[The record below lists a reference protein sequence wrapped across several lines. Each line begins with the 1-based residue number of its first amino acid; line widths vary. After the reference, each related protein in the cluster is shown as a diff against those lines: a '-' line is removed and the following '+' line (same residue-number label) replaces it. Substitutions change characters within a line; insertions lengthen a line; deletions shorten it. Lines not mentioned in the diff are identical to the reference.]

1 MSIIDYIF
9 FFFQNRGRSLS
20 MREVRSEHLSKKL
33 YVAMSIIILSLC
45 SLSIPLMVKSY
56 NDYIKANQA
65 LIEIQALQAVADLAN
80 KISRERAPANKVM
93 SSNQQDFA
101 KHVLELK
108 AYRVNIDEQMR
119 STQKILKKSGF
130 SNLNLDLFSQLEQA
144 LAQGRQQVDQYAAL
158 PREQRN
164 AEKMDQAILKMF
176 TAWECSHDVL
186 KDVIAVSEG
195 KDTAISNFYT
205 QILLL
210 ADLRDQAG
218 RAASNVM
225 AHVTF
230 EQPIPETNLARSLQ
244 TRKQVMYLWELIDTL
259 QPERD
264 KTPEFK
270 ALHQAV
276 YNEFLA
282 KGLLIVERLMNE
294 SIYHRPYYLT
304 GTQLTEV
311 IVDKFTTVV
320 DLQNYLLKYSVEKAT
335 LEKRK
340 AKNVLLTTVS
350 ISLVSI
356 IAALFTMIYA
366 QKRVFAPLIQ
376 AREILLDL
384 SNSSMRSNDLESKDQ
399 SANVHSLFT
408 AIQQLKHTLQ
418 QRDALEFRL
427 KNIAHLDSLTGVAN
441 RYALNEYIKLLENQP
456 TQFSETCLM
465 MMDIDYFKQVNDV
478 HGHLVGDQVIQF
490 VAEKLKDNI
499 RTSDLLVRYGGDEF
513 IVLIEN
519 ISMERALKIA
529 EKIRCEIYEAAS
541 MDSTRSPD
549 LSVTISIGVAI
560 GAASWTELLEKA
572 DRALFQAKEQG
583 KNKVAS

>member
-1 MSIIDYIF
+1 
-9 FFFQNRGRSLS
+9 
-20 MREVRSEHLSKKL
+20 MREIRSEYLSQKL
-33 YVAMSIIILSLC
+33 YIAMSIIILSLC
-45 SLSIPLMVKSY
+45 SLSIPLIVKSY
-56 NDYIKANQA
+56 RDYIKTNQA
-65 LIEIQALQAVADLAN
+65 LTEIQALQAVADLAN
-80 KISRERAPANKVM
+80 KISRERAPANKLM

-108 AYRVNIDEQMR
+108 LYRLTVDEQMKK
-119 STQKILKKSGF
+119 TLEVLKH
-130 SNLNLDLFSQLEQA
+130 SNLPNLDLSLVDRLDEA
-144 LAQGRQQVDQYAAL
+144 LTQGRQQVDAYAAL

-164 AEKMDQAILKMF
+164 AETMDQAILKMF
-176 TAWECSHDVL
+176 SAWDRSHDVL

-195 KDTAISNFYT
+195 KDTAVSNFYV

-225 AHVTF
+225 AHVAF
-230 EQPIPETNLARSLQ
+230 KQPIPETNLARSLQ

-259 QPERD
+259 QPEHD
-264 KTPEFK
+264 KTEEFK
-270 ALHQAV
+270 VLHQAV

-304 GTQLTEV
+304 GTQLTEA
-311 IVDKFTTVV
+311 IVDKFSTVV
-320 DLQNYLLKYSVEKAT
+320 ELQNYLLKYSVEKAII
-335 LEKRK
+335 EKHK
-340 AKNVLLTTVS
+340 AQNILLTTVG
-350 ISLVSI
+350 ISLISI
-356 IAALFTMIYA
+356 FAALFTMIYA
-366 QKRVFAPLIQ
+366 RKRVFSPLIQ
-376 AREILLDL
+376 AREILFDL
-384 SNSSMRSNDLESKDQ
+384 SHSSLRPNPMDTKDQ
-399 SANVHSLFT
+399 PANVYSLFA
-408 AIQQLKHTLQ
+408 AIQQLKQTLQ
-418 QRDALEFRL
+418 QRDTLEFRL

-465 MMDIDYFKQVNDV
+465 VIDIDHFKQVNDV
-478 HGHLVGDQVIQF
+478 YGHLMGDQVIQC
-490 VAEKLKDNI
+490 VAEKLKENI

-519 ISMERALKIA
+519 VGMERALKIA
-529 EKIRCEIYEAAS
+529 EKIRSEIYEAKPL
-541 MDSTRSPD
+541 DNVRCPD
-549 LSVTISIGVAI
+549 LKVSISIGVAI
-560 GAASWTELLEKA
+560 GATSWMALLEKA

>member
-1 MSIIDYIF
+1 
-9 FFFQNRGRSLS
+9 
-20 MREVRSEHLSKKL
+20 MRKIRSEYLSQKL
-33 YVAMSIIILSLC
+33 YIAMSIIILSLC

-56 NDYIKANQA
+56 RDYIKTNQA
-65 LIEIQALQAVADLAN
+65 LTEIQALQAVADLAN
-80 KISRERAPANKVM
+80 KISRERAPANKLM

-108 AYRVNIDEQMR
+108 LYRLTVDEQM
-119 STQKILKKSGF
+119 QKTLAVLKH
-130 SNLNLDLFSQLEQA
+130 SNLPNLDLSLFDRLDEA
-144 LAQGRQQVDQYAAL
+144 LIQGRQQVDAYAAL

-164 AEKMDQAILKMF
+164 AETMDQAILKMF
-176 TAWECSHDVL
+176 SAWDRSHDVL

-195 KDTAISNFYT
+195 KDTAVSNFYV

-225 AHVTF
+225 AHVAF
-230 EQPIPETNLARSLQ
+230 KQPIPETNLARSLQ

-264 KTPEFK
+264 KTEEFK
-270 ALHQAV
+270 VLHQAV

-304 GTQLTEV
+304 GTELTEA
-311 IVDKFTTVV
+311 IVDKFSTVV
-320 DLQNYLLKYSVEKAT
+320 ELQNYLLKYSVEKAII
-335 LEKRK
+335 EKHK
-340 AKNVLLTTVS
+340 AQNILLTTVS
-350 ISLVSI
+350 ISLISI
-356 IAALFTMIYA
+356 FAALFTMIYA
-366 QKRVFAPLIQ
+366 RKRVFSPLIQ
-376 AREILLDL
+376 AREILFDL
-384 SNSSMRSNDLESKDQ
+384 SHSSIRPNPMDTKDQ
-399 SANVHSLFT
+399 PANMYSLFT
-408 AIQQLKHTLQ
+408 AIQQLKQTLQ

-465 MMDIDYFKQVNDV
+465 VIDIDHFKQVNDLY
-478 HGHLVGDQVIQF
+478 GHLMGDQVIQF
-490 VAEKLKDNI
+490 VAEKLKENI

-519 ISMERALKIA
+519 IGMERALKIA
-529 EKIRCEIYEAAS
+529 EKIRSEIYEAKS
-541 MDSTRSPD
+541 VDSVRCPD
-549 LSVTISIGVAI
+549 LKVSISIGVAI
-560 GAASWTELLEKA
+560 GATSWMALLEKA

>member
-1 MSIIDYIF
+1 
-9 FFFQNRGRSLS
+9 
-20 MREVRSEHLSKKL
+20 MREIRSEYLSQKL
-33 YVAMSIIILSLC
+33 YIAMSIIILSLC

-56 NDYIKANQA
+56 RDYIKTNQA
-65 LIEIQALQAVADLAN
+65 LTEIQALQAVADLAN
-80 KISRERAPANKVM
+80 KISRERAPANKLM

-108 AYRVNIDEQMR
+108 LYRLTVDEQMKK
-119 STQKILKKSGF
+119 TLEVLKH
-130 SNLNLDLFSQLEQA
+130 SNLPNSDLSLFDRLDEA
-144 LAQGRQQVDQYAAL
+144 LTQGRQQVDAYAAL

-164 AEKMDQAILKMF
+164 AETMDQAILKMF
-176 TAWECSHDVL
+176 NAWDRSHDVL

-195 KDTAISNFYT
+195 KDTAVSNFYV

-225 AHVTF
+225 AHVAF
-230 EQPIPETNLARSLQ
+230 KQPIPETNLARSLQ

-264 KTPEFK
+264 KTEEFK
-270 ALHQAV
+270 VLHQAV

-294 SIYHRPYYLT
+294 SIYHRPFYLT
-304 GTQLTEV
+304 GTQLTEA
-311 IVDKFTTVV
+311 IVDKFSTVV
-320 DLQNYLLKYSVEKAT
+320 ELQNYLLKYSVEKAII
-335 LEKRK
+335 EKHK
-340 AKNVLLTTVS
+340 AQNILLTTVG
-350 ISLVSI
+350 ISLISI
-356 IAALFTMIYA
+356 FAALFTMIYA
-366 QKRVFAPLIQ
+366 RKRVFSPLIQ
-376 AREILLDL
+376 AREILFDL
-384 SNSSMRSNDLESKDQ
+384 SHSSIRPNPMDTKDQ
-399 SANVHSLFT
+399 PANMYSLFT
-408 AIQQLKHTLQ
+408 AIQQLKQTLQ

-465 MMDIDYFKQVNDV
+465 VIDIDHFKQVNDV
-478 HGHLVGDQVIQF
+478 YGHLMGDQVIQF
-490 VAEKLKDNI
+490 VAEKLKENI

-519 ISMERALKIA
+519 VGMERALKIA
-529 EKIRCEIYEAAS
+529 EKIRSEIYEAKS
-541 MDSTRSPD
+541 VDNVRCPD
-549 LSVTISIGVAI
+549 LKVSISIGVAI
-560 GAASWTELLEKA
+560 GATSWMALLEKA

>member
-1 MSIIDYIF
+1 
-9 FFFQNRGRSLS
+9 
-20 MREVRSEHLSKKL
+20 MREIRSEYLSQKL
-33 YVAMSIIILSLC
+33 YIAMSIIILSLC
-45 SLSIPLMVKSY
+45 SLSIPLIVKSY
-56 NDYIKANQA
+56 RDYNKTNQA
-65 LIEIQALQAVADLAN
+65 LTEIQALQAVADLAN
-80 KISRERAPANKVM
+80 KISRERAPANKLM

-108 AYRVNIDEQMR
+108 LYRLTVDEQMKK
-119 STQKILKKSGF
+119 TLEVLKH
-130 SNLNLDLFSQLEQA
+130 SNLPNLDLSLVDRLDEA
-144 LAQGRQQVDQYAAL
+144 LTQGRQQVDAYAAL

-164 AEKMDQAILKMF
+164 AETMDQAILKMF
-176 TAWECSHDVL
+176 SAWDRSHDVL

-195 KDTAISNFYT
+195 KDTAVSNFYV

-225 AHVTF
+225 AHVAF
-230 EQPIPETNLARSLQ
+230 KQPIPETNLARSLQ

-264 KTPEFK
+264 KTEEFK
-270 ALHQAV
+270 VLHQAV

-304 GTQLTEV
+304 GTQLTEA
-311 IVDKFTTVV
+311 IVDKFSTVV
-320 DLQNYLLKYSVEKAT
+320 ELQNYLLKYSVEKAII
-335 LEKRK
+335 EKHK
-340 AKNVLLTTVS
+340 AQNILLTTVG
-350 ISLVSI
+350 ISLISI
-356 IAALFTMIYA
+356 FAALFTMIYA
-366 QKRVFAPLIQ
+366 RKRVFGPLIQ
-376 AREILLDL
+376 AREILFDL
-384 SNSSMRSNDLESKDQ
+384 SHSSLRPNPMDTKDQ
-399 SANVHSLFT
+399 PANVYSLFT
-408 AIQQLKHTLQ
+408 AIQQLKQTLQ

-465 MMDIDYFKQVNDV
+465 VIDIDHFKQVNDV
-478 HGHLVGDQVIQF
+478 YGHLMGDQVIQF
-490 VAEKLKDNI
+490 VAEKLKENI

-519 ISMERALKIA
+519 VGMERALKIA
-529 EKIRCEIYEAAS
+529 EKIRAEIYEAKS
-541 MDSTRSPD
+541 VDNVRCPD
-549 LSVTISIGVAI
+549 LKVSISIGVAI
-560 GAASWTELLEKA
+560 GATSWMALLEKA

-583 KNKVAS
+583 KNKVVAYSVGEVNKSYYI

>member
-1 MSIIDYIF
+1 
-9 FFFQNRGRSLS
+9 
-20 MREVRSEHLSKKL
+20 MREIRSEYLSQKL
-33 YVAMSIIILSLC
+33 YIAMSIIILSLC

-56 NDYIKANQA
+56 RDYIKTNQA
-65 LIEIQALQAVADLAN
+65 LTEIQALQAVADLAN
-80 KISRERAPANKVM
+80 KISRERAPANKLM

-108 AYRVNIDEQMR
+108 LYRLTVDEQMKK
-119 STQKILKKSGF
+119 TLEVLKH
-130 SNLNLDLFSQLEQA
+130 SNLPNLDLSLFDRLDEA
-144 LAQGRQQVDQYAAL
+144 LMQGRQQVDAYAAL

-164 AEKMDQAILKMF
+164 AEKMDQAILEMF
-176 TAWECSHDVL
+176 NAWEHSHDVL

-195 KDTAISNFYT
+195 KDTAVSNFYV

-225 AHVTF
+225 AHVAF
-230 EQPIPETNLARSLQ
+230 KQPIPETNLARSLQ

-264 KTPEFK
+264 KTEEFK
-270 ALHQAV
+270 VLHQAV

-304 GTQLTEV
+304 GTQLTEA
-311 IVDKFTTVV
+311 IVDKFSTVV
-320 DLQNYLLKYSVEKAT
+320 ELQNYLLKYSVEKAII
-335 LEKRK
+335 EKHK
-340 AKNVLLTTVS
+340 AQNILLTTVG
-350 ISLVSI
+350 ISLISI
-356 IAALFTMIYA
+356 FAALFTMIYA
-366 QKRVFAPLIQ
+366 RKRVFSPLIQ
-376 AREILLDL
+376 AREILFDL
-384 SNSSMRSNDLESKDQ
+384 SHSSIRPNPMDTKDQ
-399 SANVHSLFT
+399 PANIYSLFT
-408 AIQQLKHTLQ
+408 AIQQLKQTLQ

-465 MMDIDYFKQVNDV
+465 VIDIDHFKQVNDIY
-478 HGHLVGDQVIQF
+478 GHLMGDQVIQF
-490 VAEKLKDNI
+490 VAEKLKENI

-519 ISMERALKIA
+519 IGMERALKIA
-529 EKIRCEIYEAAS
+529 EKIRCEIFEAKS
-541 MDSTRSPD
+541 VDSVRCPD
-549 LSVTISIGVAI
+549 LKVSISIGVAI
-560 GAASWTELLEKA
+560 GATSWMALLEKA

-583 KNKVAS
+583 KNKVVAYSVDEVNESYYI

>member
-1 MSIIDYIF
+1 
-9 FFFQNRGRSLS
+9 
-20 MREVRSEHLSKKL
+20 MREIRSEYLSQKL
-33 YVAMSIIILSLC
+33 YIAMSIIILSLC

-56 NDYIKANQA
+56 RDYIKTNQA
-65 LIEIQALQAVADLAN
+65 LTEIQALQAVADLAN
-80 KISRERAPANKVM
+80 KISRERAPANKLM

-108 AYRVNIDEQMR
+108 LYRLTVDEQMKK
-119 STQKILKKSGF
+119 TLEVLKH
-130 SNLNLDLFSQLEQA
+130 SNLPNLDLSLFDRLDEA
-144 LAQGRQQVDQYAAL
+144 LMQGRQQVDAYAAL

-164 AEKMDQAILKMF
+164 AEKMDQAILEMF
-176 TAWECSHDVL
+176 NAWEHSHDVL

-195 KDTAISNFYT
+195 KDTAVSNFYV

-225 AHVTF
+225 AHVAF
-230 EQPIPETNLARSLQ
+230 KQPIPETNLARSLQ

-264 KTPEFK
+264 KTEEFK
-270 ALHQAV
+270 VLHQAV

-294 SIYHRPYYLT
+294 SIYYRPYYLT
-304 GTQLTEV
+304 GTQLTEA
-311 IVDKFTTVV
+311 IVDKFSTVV
-320 DLQNYLLKYSVEKAT
+320 ELQNYLLKYSVEKAII
-335 LEKRK
+335 EKHK
-340 AKNVLLTTVS
+340 AQNILLTTVG
-350 ISLVSI
+350 ISLISI
-356 IAALFTMIYA
+356 FAALFTMIYA
-366 QKRVFAPLIQ
+366 RKRVFSPLIQ
-376 AREILLDL
+376 AREILFDL
-384 SNSSMRSNDLESKDQ
+384 SHSSIRPNPMDTKDQ
-399 SANVHSLFT
+399 PANMYSLFT
-408 AIQQLKHTLQ
+408 AIQQLKQTLQ

-465 MMDIDYFKQVNDV
+465 VIDIDHFKQVNDV
-478 HGHLVGDQVIQF
+478 YGHLMGDQVIQF
-490 VAEKLKDNI
+490 VAEKLKENI

-519 ISMERALKIA
+519 IGMERALKIA
-529 EKIRCEIYEAAS
+529 EKIRCEIYEAKS
-541 MDSTRSPD
+541 VDSVRCPD
-549 LSVTISIGVAI
+549 LKVSISIGVAI
-560 GAASWTELLEKA
+560 GATSWMALLEKA

>member
-1 MSIIDYIF
+1 
-9 FFFQNRGRSLS
+9 
-20 MREVRSEHLSKKL
+20 MREIRSEYLSQKL
-33 YVAMSIIILSLC
+33 YIAMSIIILSLC
-45 SLSIPLMVKSY
+45 SLSIPLIVKSY
-56 NDYIKANQA
+56 RDYNKTNQA
-65 LIEIQALQAVADLAN
+65 LTEIQALQAVADLAN
-80 KISRERAPANKVM
+80 KISRERAPANKLM

-108 AYRVNIDEQMR
+108 LYRLTVDEQMKK
-119 STQKILKKSGF
+119 TLEVLKH
-130 SNLNLDLFSQLEQA
+130 SNLPNLDLSLVDRLDEA
-144 LAQGRQQVDQYAAL
+144 LMQGRQQVDAYAAL

-164 AEKMDQAILKMF
+164 AETMDQAILKMF
-176 TAWECSHDVL
+176 SAWDRSHDVL

-195 KDTAISNFYT
+195 KDTAVSNFYV

-225 AHVTF
+225 AHVAF
-230 EQPIPETNLARSLQ
+230 KQPIPETNLARSLQ

-264 KTPEFK
+264 KTEEFK
-270 ALHQAV
+270 VLHQAV

-294 SIYHRPYYLT
+294 SIYYRPYYLT
-304 GTQLTEV
+304 GTQLTEA
-311 IVDKFTTVV
+311 IVDKFSTVV
-320 DLQNYLLKYSVEKAT
+320 ELQNYLLKYSVEKAII
-335 LEKRK
+335 EKHK
-340 AKNVLLTTVS
+340 AQNILLTTVG
-350 ISLVSI
+350 ISLISI
-356 IAALFTMIYA
+356 FAALFTMIYA
-366 QKRVFAPLIQ
+366 RKRVFSPLIQ
-376 AREILLDL
+376 AREILFDL
-384 SNSSMRSNDLESKDQ
+384 SHSSIRPNPMDTKDQ
-399 SANVHSLFT
+399 PANMYSLFT
-408 AIQQLKHTLQ
+408 AIQQLKQTLQ

-465 MMDIDYFKQVNDV
+465 VIDIDHFKQVNDV
-478 HGHLVGDQVIQF
+478 YGHLMGDQVIQF
-490 VAEKLKDNI
+490 VVEKLKENI

-519 ISMERALKIA
+519 VGMERALKIA
-529 EKIRCEIYEAAS
+529 EKIRSEIYEAKS
-541 MDSTRSPD
+541 VDNVRCPD
-549 LSVTISIGVAI
+549 LKVSISIGVAI
-560 GAASWTELLEKA
+560 GATSWMALLEKA

-583 KNKVAS
+583 KNKVVAYSVDEVNESYYI

>member
-1 MSIIDYIF
+1 
-9 FFFQNRGRSLS
+9 
-20 MREVRSEHLSKKL
+20 MREIRSEYLSQKL
-33 YVAMSIIILSLC
+33 YIAMSIIILSLC
-45 SLSIPLMVKSY
+45 SLSIPLIVKSY
-56 NDYIKANQA
+56 RDYNKTNQA
-65 LIEIQALQAVADLAN
+65 LTEIQALQAVADLAN
-80 KISRERAPANKVM
+80 KISRERAPANKLM

-108 AYRVNIDEQMR
+108 LYRLTVDEQMKK
-119 STQKILKKSGF
+119 TLEVLKH
-130 SNLNLDLFSQLEQA
+130 SNLPNLDLSLVDRLDEA
-144 LAQGRQQVDQYAAL
+144 LTQGRQQVDAYAAL

-164 AEKMDQAILKMF
+164 AETMDQAILKMF
-176 TAWECSHDVL
+176 NAWDRSHDVL

-195 KDTAISNFYT
+195 KDTAVSNFYV

-225 AHVTF
+225 AHVAF
-230 EQPIPETNLARSLQ
+230 KQPIPETNLARSLQ

-264 KTPEFK
+264 KTEEFK
-270 ALHQAV
+270 VLHQAV

-304 GTQLTEV
+304 GTQLTEA
-311 IVDKFTTVV
+311 IVDKFSTVV
-320 DLQNYLLKYSVEKAT
+320 ELQNYLLKYSVEKAII
-335 LEKRK
+335 EKHK
-340 AKNVLLTTVS
+340 AQNILLTTVG
-350 ISLVSI
+350 ISLISI
-356 IAALFTMIYA
+356 FAVLFTMIYA
-366 QKRVFAPLIQ
+366 RKRVFSPLIQ
-376 AREILLDL
+376 AREILFDL
-384 SNSSMRSNDLESKDQ
+384 SHSSIRPNPMDTKDQ
-399 SANVHSLFT
+399 PANMYSLFT
-408 AIQQLKHTLQ
+408 AIQQLKQTLQ

-465 MMDIDYFKQVNDV
+465 VIDIDHFKQVNDV
-478 HGHLVGDQVIQF
+478 YGHLMGDQVIQF
-490 VAEKLKDNI
+490 VAEKLKENI

-513 IVLIEN
+513 IVMIEN
-519 ISMERALKIA
+519 VGMERALKIA
-529 EKIRCEIYEAAS
+529 EKIRSEIYEAKS
-541 MDSTRSPD
+541 VDNVRCPD
-549 LSVTISIGVAI
+549 LKVSISISIGVAI
-560 GAASWTELLEKA
+560 GATSWMALLEKA

-583 KNKVAS
+583 KNKVVAYSVDEVNESYYI

>member
-1 MSIIDYIF
+1 
-9 FFFQNRGRSLS
+9 
-20 MREVRSEHLSKKL
+20 MREIRSEYLSQKL
-33 YVAMSIIILSLC
+33 YIAMSIIILSLC

-56 NDYIKANQA
+56 RDYIKTNQA
-65 LIEIQALQAVADLAN
+65 LTEIQALQAVADLAN
-80 KISRERAPANKVM
+80 KISRERAPANKLM

-108 AYRVNIDEQMR
+108 LYRLTVDEQM
-119 STQKILKKSGF
+119 QKTLEVLKH
-130 SNLNLDLFSQLEQA
+130 SNLPNLDLSLFDRLDEA
-144 LAQGRQQVDQYAAL
+144 LMQGRQQVDAYAAL

-164 AEKMDQAILKMF
+164 AETMDQAILKMF
-176 TAWECSHDVL
+176 SAWDRSHDVL

-195 KDTAISNFYT
+195 KDTAVSNFYV

-225 AHVTF
+225 AHVAF
-230 EQPIPETNLARSLQ
+230 KQPIPETNLARSLQ

-264 KTPEFK
+264 KTEEFK
-270 ALHQAV
+270 VLHQAV

-304 GTQLTEV
+304 GTQLTEA
-311 IVDKFTTVV
+311 IVDKFSTVV
-320 DLQNYLLKYSVEKAT
+320 ELQNYLLKYSVEKAII
-335 LEKRK
+335 EKHK
-340 AKNVLLTTVS
+340 AQNILLTTVG
-350 ISLVSI
+350 ISLISI
-356 IAALFTMIYA
+356 FAALFTMIYA
-366 QKRVFAPLIQ
+366 RKRVFSPLIQ
-376 AREILLDL
+376 AREILFDL
-384 SNSSMRSNDLESKDQ
+384 SHSSIRPNPMDTKDQ
-399 SANVHSLFT
+399 PANMYSLFT
-408 AIQQLKHTLQ
+408 AIQQLKQTLQ

-465 MMDIDYFKQVNDV
+465 VIDIDHFKQVNDV
-478 HGHLVGDQVIQF
+478 YGHLIGDQVIQF
-490 VAEKLKDNI
+490 VAEKLKENI

-519 ISMERALKIA
+519 VGMERALKIA
-529 EKIRCEIYEAAS
+529 EKIRSEIYES
-541 MDSTRSPD
+541 KSVDNIRCPD
-549 LSVTISIGVAI
+549 LKVSISIGVAI
-560 GAASWTELLEKA
+560 GATSWMALLEKA

>member
-1 MSIIDYIF
+1 
-9 FFFQNRGRSLS
+9 
-20 MREVRSEHLSKKL
+20 MREIRSEYLSQKL
-33 YVAMSIIILSLC
+33 YIAMSIIILSLC
-45 SLSIPLMVKSY
+45 SLSIPLIVKSY
-56 NDYIKANQA
+56 RDYIKTNQA
-65 LIEIQALQAVADLAN
+65 LTEIQALQAVADLAN
-80 KISRERAPANKVM
+80 KISRERAPANKLM

-108 AYRVNIDEQMR
+108 LYRLTVDEQMKK
-119 STQKILKKSGF
+119 TLEVLKH
-130 SNLNLDLFSQLEQA
+130 SNLPNLDLSLVDRLDEA
-144 LAQGRQQVDQYAAL
+144 LTQGRQQVDAYAAL

-164 AEKMDQAILKMF
+164 AETMDQAILKMF
-176 TAWECSHDVL
+176 SAWDRSHDVL

-195 KDTAISNFYT
+195 KDTAVSNFYV

-225 AHVTF
+225 AHVAF
-230 EQPIPETNLARSLQ
+230 KQPIPETNLARSLQ

-264 KTPEFK
+264 KTEEFK
-270 ALHQAV
+270 VLHQAV

-304 GTQLTEV
+304 GTQLTEA
-311 IVDKFTTVV
+311 IVDKFSTVV
-320 DLQNYLLKYSVEKAT
+320 ELQNYLLKYSVEKAII
-335 LEKRK
+335 EKHK
-340 AKNVLLTTVS
+340 AQNILLTTVG
-350 ISLVSI
+350 ISLISI
-356 IAALFTMIYA
+356 FAALFTMIYA
-366 QKRVFAPLIQ
+366 RKRVFSPLIQ
-376 AREILLDL
+376 AREILFDL
-384 SNSSMRSNDLESKDQ
+384 SHSSLRPNPMDTKDQ
-399 SANVHSLFT
+399 PANVYSLFA
-408 AIQQLKHTLQ
+408 AIQQLKQTLQ
-418 QRDALEFRL
+418 QRDTLEFRL

-465 MMDIDYFKQVNDV
+465 VIDIDHFKQVNDV
-478 HGHLVGDQVIQF
+478 YGHLMGDQVIQF
-490 VAEKLKDNI
+490 VAEKLKENI

-519 ISMERALKIA
+519 VGMERALKIA
-529 EKIRCEIYEAAS
+529 EKIRSEIYEAKS
-541 MDSTRSPD
+541 VDNVRCPD
-549 LSVTISIGVAI
+549 LKVSISIGVAI
-560 GAASWTELLEKA
+560 GATSWMALLEKA

>member
-1 MSIIDYIF
+1 
-9 FFFQNRGRSLS
+9 
-20 MREVRSEHLSKKL
+20 MREIRSEYLSQKL
-33 YVAMSIIILSLC
+33 YIAMSIIILSLC

-56 NDYIKANQA
+56 RDYIKTNQA
-65 LIEIQALQAVADLAN
+65 LTEIQALQAVADLAN
-80 KISRERAPANKVM
+80 KISRERAPANKLM

-108 AYRVNIDEQMR
+108 LYRLTVDEQM
-119 STQKILKKSGF
+119 QKTLEVLKH
-130 SNLNLDLFSQLEQA
+130 SNLPNLDLSLFDRLDEA
-144 LAQGRQQVDQYAAL
+144 LMQGRQQVDAYAAL

-164 AEKMDQAILKMF
+164 AETLDQAILKMF
-176 TAWECSHDVL
+176 SAWDRSHDVL

-195 KDTAISNFYT
+195 KDTAVSNFYV

-225 AHVTF
+225 AHVAF
-230 EQPIPETNLARSLQ
+230 KQPIPETNLARSLQ

-264 KTPEFK
+264 KTEEFK
-270 ALHQAV
+270 VLHQAV

-304 GTQLTEV
+304 GTQLTEA
-311 IVDKFTTVV
+311 IVDKFSTVV
-320 DLQNYLLKYSVEKAT
+320 ELQNYLLKYSVEKAII
-335 LEKRK
+335 EKHK
-340 AKNVLLTTVS
+340 AQNILLTTVG
-350 ISLVSI
+350 ISLISI
-356 IAALFTMIYA
+356 FAALFTMIYA
-366 QKRVFAPLIQ
+366 RKRVFSPLIQ
-376 AREILLDL
+376 AREILFDL
-384 SNSSMRSNDLESKDQ
+384 SHSSIRPNPMDTKDQ
-399 SANVHSLFT
+399 PANMYSLFT
-408 AIQQLKHTLQ
+408 AIQQLKQTLQ

-465 MMDIDYFKQVNDV
+465 VIDIDHFKQVNDV
-478 HGHLVGDQVIQF
+478 YGHLMGDQVIQF
-490 VAEKLKDNI
+490 VAEKLKENI

-519 ISMERALKIA
+519 VGMERALKIA
-529 EKIRCEIYEAAS
+529 EKIRSEIYEAKS
-541 MDSTRSPD
+541 VDSIRCPD
-549 LSVTISIGVAI
+549 LKVSISIGVVI
-560 GAASWTELLEKA
+560 GATSWMALLEKA

>member
-1 MSIIDYIF
+1 
-9 FFFQNRGRSLS
+9 
-20 MREVRSEHLSKKL
+20 MREIRSEYLSQKL
-33 YVAMSIIILSLC
+33 YIAMSIIILSLC

-56 NDYIKANQA
+56 RDYNKTNQA
-65 LIEIQALQAVADLAN
+65 LTEIQALQAVADLAN
-80 KISRERAPANKVM
+80 KISRERAPANKLM

-108 AYRVNIDEQMR
+108 LYRLTVDEQMKK
-119 STQKILKKSGF
+119 TLEVLKH
-130 SNLNLDLFSQLEQA
+130 SNLPNLDLSLFDRLDEA
-144 LAQGRQQVDQYAAL
+144 LTQGRQQVDAYAAL

-164 AEKMDQAILKMF
+164 AETMDQAILKMF
-176 TAWECSHDVL
+176 NAWDRSHDVL

-195 KDTAISNFYT
+195 KDTAVSNFYV

-225 AHVTF
+225 AHVAF
-230 EQPIPETNLARSLQ
+230 KQPIPETNLARSLQ

-264 KTPEFK
+264 KTEEFK
-270 ALHQAV
+270 VLHQAV

-304 GTQLTEV
+304 GTQLTEA
-311 IVDKFTTVV
+311 IVDKFSTVV
-320 DLQNYLLKYSVEKAT
+320 ELQNYLLKYSVEKAII
-335 LEKRK
+335 EKHK
-340 AKNVLLTTVS
+340 AQNILLTTVG
-350 ISLVSI
+350 ISLISI
-356 IAALFTMIYA
+356 FAALFTMIYA
-366 QKRVFAPLIQ
+366 RKRVFSPLIQ
-376 AREILLDL
+376 AREILFDL
-384 SNSSMRSNDLESKDQ
+384 SHSSIRPNPMDTKDQ
-399 SANVHSLFT
+399 PANVYSLFT
-408 AIQQLKHTLQ
+408 AIQQLKQTLQ

-465 MMDIDYFKQVNDV
+465 VIDIDHFKQVNDV
-478 HGHLVGDQVIQF
+478 YGHLMGDQVIQF
-490 VAEKLKDNI
+490 VAEKLKENI

-519 ISMERALKIA
+519 VGMERALKIA
-529 EKIRCEIYEAAS
+529 EKIRSEIYEAKS
-541 MDSTRSPD
+541 VDNVRCPD
-549 LSVTISIGVAI
+549 LKVSISIGVAI
-560 GAASWTELLEKA
+560 GATSWMALLEKA

>member
-1 MSIIDYIF
+1 
-9 FFFQNRGRSLS
+9 
-20 MREVRSEHLSKKL
+20 MREIRSEYLSQKL
-33 YVAMSIIILSLC
+33 YIAMSIIILSLC
-45 SLSIPLMVKSY
+45 SLSIPLIVKSY
-56 NDYIKANQA
+56 RDYNKTNQA
-65 LIEIQALQAVADLAN
+65 LTEIQALQAVADLAN
-80 KISRERAPANKVM
+80 KISRERAPANKLM

-108 AYRVNIDEQMR
+108 LYRLTVDEQM
-119 STQKILKKSGF
+119 QKTLEVLKH
-130 SNLNLDLFSQLEQA
+130 SNLPNLDLSLFDRLDEA
-144 LAQGRQQVDQYAAL
+144 LTQGRQQVDAYAAL

-164 AEKMDQAILKMF
+164 AETMDQAILKMF
-176 TAWECSHDVL
+176 NAWDRSHDVL

-195 KDTAISNFYT
+195 KDTAVSNFYV

-225 AHVTF
+225 AHVAF
-230 EQPIPETNLARSLQ
+230 KQPIPETNLARSLQ

-264 KTPEFK
+264 KTEEFK
-270 ALHQAV
+270 VLHQAV

-304 GTQLTEV
+304 GTQLTEA
-311 IVDKFTTVV
+311 IVDKFSTVV
-320 DLQNYLLKYSVEKAT
+320 ELQNYLLKYSVEKAII
-335 LEKRK
+335 EKNK
-340 AKNVLLTTVS
+340 AQNILLTTVG
-350 ISLVSI
+350 ISLISI
-356 IAALFTMIYA
+356 FAALFTMIYA
-366 QKRVFAPLIQ
+366 RKRVFGPLIQ
-376 AREILLDL
+376 AREILFDL
-384 SNSSMRSNDLESKDQ
+384 SHSSLRPNPMDTKDQ
-399 SANVHSLFT
+399 PANVYSLFT
-408 AIQQLKHTLQ
+408 AIQQLKQTLQ

-465 MMDIDYFKQVNDV
+465 VIDIDHFKQVNDV
-478 HGHLVGDQVIQF
+478 YGHLMGDQVIQF
-490 VAEKLKDNI
+490 VAEKLKENI

-519 ISMERALKIA
+519 VGMERALKIA
-529 EKIRCEIYEAAS
+529 EKIRSEIYEAKPL
-541 MDSTRSPD
+541 DNVRCPD
-549 LSVTISIGVAI
+549 LKVSISIGVAI
-560 GAASWTELLEKA
+560 GATSWMALLEKA

>member
-1 MSIIDYIF
+1 
-9 FFFQNRGRSLS
+9 
-20 MREVRSEHLSKKL
+20 MREIRSEYLSQKL
-33 YVAMSIIILSLC
+33 YIAMSIIILSLC
-45 SLSIPLMVKSY
+45 SLSIPLIVKSY
-56 NDYIKANQA
+56 RDYNKTNQA
-65 LIEIQALQAVADLAN
+65 LTEIQALQAVADLAN
-80 KISRERAPANKVM
+80 KISRERAPANKLM

-108 AYRVNIDEQMR
+108 LYRLTVDEQMKK
-119 STQKILKKSGF
+119 TLEVLKH
-130 SNLNLDLFSQLEQA
+130 SNLPNLDLSLVDRLDEA
-144 LAQGRQQVDQYAAL
+144 LMQGRQQVDAYAAL

-164 AEKMDQAILKMF
+164 AETMDQAILKMF
-176 TAWECSHDVL
+176 SAWDRSHDVL

-195 KDTAISNFYT
+195 KDTAVSNFYV

-225 AHVTF
+225 AHVAF
-230 EQPIPETNLARSLQ
+230 KQPIPETNLARSLQ
-244 TRKQVMYLWELIDTL
+244 TRRQVMYLWELIDTL

-264 KTPEFK
+264 KTEEFK
-270 ALHQAV
+270 VLHQAV

-304 GTQLTEV
+304 GTQLTEA
-311 IVDKFTTVV
+311 IVDKFSTVV
-320 DLQNYLLKYSVEKAT
+320 ELQNYLLKYSVEKAII
-335 LEKRK
+335 EKHK
-340 AKNVLLTTVS
+340 AQNILLTTVG
-350 ISLVSI
+350 ISLISI
-356 IAALFTMIYA
+356 FAALFTMIYA
-366 QKRVFAPLIQ
+366 RKRVFSPLIQ
-376 AREILLDL
+376 AREILFDL
-384 SNSSMRSNDLESKDQ
+384 SHSSIRPNPMDTKDQ
-399 SANVHSLFT
+399 PANMYSLFT
-408 AIQQLKHTLQ
+408 AIQQLKQTLQ

-465 MMDIDYFKQVNDV
+465 VIDIDHFKQVNDV
-478 HGHLVGDQVIQF
+478 YGHLMGDQVIQF
-490 VAEKLKDNI
+490 VVEKLKENI

-519 ISMERALKIA
+519 IGMERALKIA

>member
-1 MSIIDYIF
+1 
-9 FFFQNRGRSLS
+9 
-20 MREVRSEHLSKKL
+20 MREIRSEYLSQKL
-33 YVAMSIIILSLC
+33 YIAMSIIILSLC

-56 NDYIKANQA
+56 RDYIKTNQA
-65 LIEIQALQAVADLAN
+65 LTEIQALQAVADLAN
-80 KISRERAPANKVM
+80 KISRERAPANKLM

-101 KHVLELK
+101 QHVLELK
-108 AYRVNIDEQMR
+108 LYRLTVDEQK
-119 STQKILKKSGF
+119 QKTLEVLKH
-130 SNLNLDLFSQLEQA
+130 SNLPNLDLSLFDRLDEA
-144 LAQGRQQVDQYAAL
+144 LTQGRQQVDAYAAL

-164 AEKMDQAILKMF
+164 AETMDQAILKMF
-176 TAWECSHDVL
+176 NAWDRSHDVL

-195 KDTAISNFYT
+195 KDTAVSNFYV

-225 AHVTF
+225 AHVAF
-230 EQPIPETNLARSLQ
+230 KQPIPETNLARSLQ

-264 KTPEFK
+264 KTEEFK
-270 ALHQAV
+270 VLHQAV

-304 GTQLTEV
+304 GTQLTEA
-311 IVDKFTTVV
+311 IVDKFSTVV
-320 DLQNYLLKYSVEKAT
+320 ELQNYLLKYSVEKAII
-335 LEKRK
+335 EKHK
-340 AKNVLLTTVS
+340 AQNILLTTVG
-350 ISLVSI
+350 ISLISI
-356 IAALFTMIYA
+356 FAALFTMIYA
-366 QKRVFAPLIQ
+366 RKRVFSPLIQ
-376 AREILLDL
+376 AREILFDL
-384 SNSSMRSNDLESKDQ
+384 SHSSIRPNPMDTKDQ
-399 SANVHSLFT
+399 PANMYSLFT
-408 AIQQLKHTLQ
+408 AIQQLKQTLQ

-465 MMDIDYFKQVNDV
+465 VIDIDHFKQVNDV
-478 HGHLVGDQVIQF
+478 YGHLMGDQVIQF
-490 VAEKLKDNI
+490 VAEKLKENI

-519 ISMERALKIA
+519 VGMERALKIA
-529 EKIRCEIYEAAS
+529 EKIRSEIYEAKS
-541 MDSTRSPD
+541 VDNVRCPD
-549 LSVTISIGVAI
+549 LKVSISIGVAI
-560 GAASWTELLEKA
+560 GATSWMALLEKA

-583 KNKVAS
+583 KNKVVAYSVDESYYI

>member
-1 MSIIDYIF
+1 
-9 FFFQNRGRSLS
+9 
-20 MREVRSEHLSKKL
+20 MREIRSEYLSQKL
-33 YVAMSIIILSLC
+33 YIAMSIIILSLC

-56 NDYIKANQA
+56 RDYIKINQA
-65 LIEIQALQAVADLAN
+65 LTEIQALQAVADLAN
-80 KISRERAPANKVM
+80 KISRERAPANKLM

-108 AYRVNIDEQMR
+108 LYRLTVDEQMKK
-119 STQKILKKSGF
+119 TLEVLKH
-130 SNLNLDLFSQLEQA
+130 SNLPNLDLSLFDRLDEA
-144 LAQGRQQVDQYAAL
+144 LTQGRQQVDAYAAL

-164 AEKMDQAILKMF
+164 AETMDQAILKMF
-176 TAWECSHDVL
+176 SAWDRSHDVL

-195 KDTAISNFYT
+195 KDTAVSNFYV

-225 AHVTF
+225 AHVAF
-230 EQPIPETNLARSLQ
+230 KQPIPETNLARSLQ

-264 KTPEFK
+264 KTEEFK
-270 ALHQAV
+270 VLHQAV

-304 GTQLTEV
+304 GTQLTEA
-311 IVDKFTTVV
+311 IVDKFSTVV
-320 DLQNYLLKYSVEKAT
+320 ELQNYLLKYSVEKAII
-335 LEKRK
+335 EKHK
-340 AKNVLLTTVS
+340 AQNILLTTVG
-350 ISLVSI
+350 ISLISI
-356 IAALFTMIYA
+356 FAALFTMIYA
-366 QKRVFAPLIQ
+366 RKRVFSPLIQ
-376 AREILLDL
+376 AREILFDL
-384 SNSSMRSNDLESKDQ
+384 SHSSIRPNPMDTKDQ
-399 SANVHSLFT
+399 PANMYSLFT
-408 AIQQLKHTLQ
+408 AIQQLKQSLQ

-465 MMDIDYFKQVNDV
+465 VIDIDHFKQVNDV
-478 HGHLVGDQVIQF
+478 YGHLMGDQVIQF
-490 VAEKLKDNI
+490 VAEKLKENI
-499 RTSDLLVRYGGDEF
+499 RTSDLQVRYGGDEF

-519 ISMERALKIA
+519 IGMERALKIA
-529 EKIRCEIYEAAS
+529 EKIRSEIYEAKS
-541 MDSTRSPD
+541 VDSVRCPD
-549 LSVTISIGVAI
+549 LKVSISIGVAI
-560 GAASWTELLEKA
+560 GATSWMALLEKA

-583 KNKVAS
+583 KNKVVAYSVDEVNESYYI

>member
-1 MSIIDYIF
+1 
-9 FFFQNRGRSLS
+9 
-20 MREVRSEHLSKKL
+20 MREIRSEYLSQKL
-33 YVAMSIIILSLC
+33 YIAMSIIILSLC

-56 NDYIKANQA
+56 RDYIKTNQA
-65 LIEIQALQAVADLAN
+65 LTEIQALQAVADLAN
-80 KISRERAPANKVM
+80 KISRERAPANKLM

-108 AYRVNIDEQMR
+108 LYRLTVDEQMKK
-119 STQKILKKSGF
+119 TLEVLKH
-130 SNLNLDLFSQLEQA
+130 SNLPNLDLSLFDRLDEA
-144 LAQGRQQVDQYAAL
+144 LMQGRQQVDAYAAL

-164 AEKMDQAILKMF
+164 AETMDQAILKMF
-176 TAWECSHDVL
+176 NAWDRSHDVL

-195 KDTAISNFYT
+195 KDTAVSNFYV

-225 AHVTF
+225 AHVAF
-230 EQPIPETNLARSLQ
+230 KQPIPETNLARSLQ

-264 KTPEFK
+264 KTEEFK
-270 ALHQAV
+270 VLHQAV

-304 GTQLTEV
+304 GTQLTEA
-311 IVDKFTTVV
+311 IVDKFSTVV
-320 DLQNYLLKYSVEKAT
+320 ELQNYLLKYSVEKAII
-335 LEKRK
+335 EKHK
-340 AKNVLLTTVS
+340 AQNILLTTVG
-350 ISLVSI
+350 ISLISI
-356 IAALFTMIYA
+356 FAALFTMIYA
-366 QKRVFAPLIQ
+366 RKRVFSPLIQ
-376 AREILLDL
+376 AREILFDL
-384 SNSSMRSNDLESKDQ
+384 SHSSIRPNPMDTKDQ
-399 SANVHSLFT
+399 PANMYSLFT
-408 AIQQLKHTLQ
+408 AIQQLKQTLQ

-465 MMDIDYFKQVNDV
+465 VIDIDHFKQVNDV
-478 HGHLVGDQVIQF
+478 YGHLMGDQVIQF
-490 VAEKLKDNI
+490 VAEKLKENI

-519 ISMERALKIA
+519 VGMERALKIA
-529 EKIRCEIYEAAS
+529 EKIRSEIYEAKS
-541 MDSTRSPD
+541 VDNVRCPD
-549 LSVTISIGVAI
+549 LKVSISISIGVAI
-560 GAASWTELLEKA
+560 GATSWMALLEKA

>member
-1 MSIIDYIF
+1 
-9 FFFQNRGRSLS
+9 
-20 MREVRSEHLSKKL
+20 MREIRSEYLSQKL
-33 YVAMSIIILSLC
+33 YIAMSIIILSLC
-45 SLSIPLMVKSY
+45 SLSIPLIVKSY
-56 NDYIKANQA
+56 RDYNKTHQA
-65 LIEIQALQAVADLAN
+65 LTEIQALQAVADLTN
-80 KISRERAPANKVM
+80 KISRERAPANKLM

-108 AYRVNIDEQMR
+108 LYRLTVDEQMKK
-119 STQKILKKSGF
+119 TLEVLKH
-130 SNLNLDLFSQLEQA
+130 SNLPNLDLSLVDRLDEA
-144 LAQGRQQVDQYAAL
+144 LTQGRQQVDAYAAL

-164 AEKMDQAILKMF
+164 AETMDQAILKMF
-176 TAWECSHDVL
+176 SAWDHSHDVL

-195 KDTAISNFYT
+195 KDTAVSNFYV

-225 AHVTF
+225 AHVAF
-230 EQPIPETNLARSLQ
+230 KQPIPETNLARSLQ
-244 TRKQVMYLWELIDTL
+244 TRRQVMYLWELIDTL

-264 KTPEFK
+264 KTEEFK
-270 ALHQAV
+270 VLHQAV

-304 GTQLTEV
+304 GTQLTEA
-311 IVDKFTTVV
+311 IVDKFSTVV
-320 DLQNYLLKYSVEKAT
+320 KLQNYLLKYSVEKAII
-335 LEKRK
+335 EKHK
-340 AKNVLLTTVS
+340 AQNILLTTVG
-350 ISLVSI
+350 ISLISI
-356 IAALFTMIYA
+356 FAALFTMIYA
-366 QKRVFAPLIQ
+366 RKRVFSPLIQ
-376 AREILLDL
+376 AREILFDL
-384 SNSSMRSNDLESKDQ
+384 SHSSIRPNPMDTKDQ
-399 SANVHSLFT
+399 PANMYSLFT
-408 AIQQLKHTLQ
+408 AIQQLKQTLQ

-465 MMDIDYFKQVNDV
+465 VIDIDHFKQVNDV
-478 HGHLVGDQVIQF
+478 YGHLMGDQVIQF
-490 VAEKLKDNI
+490 VAEKLKENI

-519 ISMERALKIA
+519 VGMERALKIA
-529 EKIRCEIYEAAS
+529 EKIRSEIYEAKS
-541 MDSTRSPD
+541 VDNVRCPD
-549 LSVTISIGVAI
+549 LKVSISIGVAI
-560 GAASWTELLEKA
+560 GATSWMALLEKA

>member
-1 MSIIDYIF
+1 
-9 FFFQNRGRSLS
+9 
-20 MREVRSEHLSKKL
+20 MREIRSEYLSQKL
-33 YVAMSIIILSLC
+33 YIAMSIIILSLC
-45 SLSIPLMVKSY
+45 SLSIPLIVKSY
-56 NDYIKANQA
+56 RDYNKTNQA
-65 LIEIQALQAVADLAN
+65 LTEIQALQAVADLAN

-108 AYRVNIDEQMR
+108 LYRLTVDEQI
-119 STQKILKKSGF
+119 QKTLAVLKH
-130 SNLNLDLFSQLEQA
+130 SNLPNLDLSLFDRLDEA
-144 LAQGRQQVDQYAAL
+144 LMQRRQQVDAYAAL

-164 AEKMDQAILKMF
+164 AETMDQAILKMF
-176 TAWECSHDVL
+176 NAWDRSHDVL

-195 KDTAISNFYT
+195 KDTAVSNFYV

-225 AHVTF
+225 AHVAF
-230 EQPIPETNLARSLQ
+230 KQPIPETNLARSLQ

-264 KTPEFK
+264 KTEEFK
-270 ALHQAV
+270 VLHQAV

-304 GTQLTEV
+304 GTQLTEA
-311 IVDKFTTVV
+311 IVDKFSTVV
-320 DLQNYLLKYSVEKAT
+320 ELQNYLLKYSVEKAII
-335 LEKRK
+335 EKHK
-340 AKNVLLTTVS
+340 AQNILLTTVG
-350 ISLVSI
+350 ISLISI
-356 IAALFTMIYA
+356 FAALFTMIYA
-366 QKRVFAPLIQ
+366 RKRVFSPLIQ
-376 AREILLDL
+376 AREILFDL
-384 SNSSMRSNDLESKDQ
+384 SHSSIRPNPMDTKDQ
-399 SANVHSLFT
+399 PANMYSLFT
-408 AIQQLKHTLQ
+408 AIQQLKQTLQ

-465 MMDIDYFKQVNDV
+465 VIDIDHFKQVNDV
-478 HGHLVGDQVIQF
+478 YGHLMGDQVIQF
-490 VAEKLKDNI
+490 VAEKLKENI

-519 ISMERALKIA
+519 VGMERALKIA
-529 EKIRCEIYEAAS
+529 EKIRCEIYEAKS
-541 MDSTRSPD
+541 VDSVRCPD
-549 LSVTISIGVAI
+549 LKVSISIGVAI
-560 GAASWTELLEKA
+560 GATSWMALLEKA

>member
-1 MSIIDYIF
+1 
-9 FFFQNRGRSLS
+9 
-20 MREVRSEHLSKKL
+20 MREIRSEYLSQKL
-33 YVAMSIIILSLC
+33 YIAMSIIILSLC
-45 SLSIPLMVKSY
+45 SLSIPLIVKSY
-56 NDYIKANQA
+56 RDYNKTNQA
-65 LIEIQALQAVADLAN
+65 LTEIQALQAVADLAN
-80 KISRERAPANKVM
+80 KISRERAPANKLM

-108 AYRVNIDEQMR
+108 LYRLTVDEQMKK
-119 STQKILKKSGF
+119 TLEVLKH
-130 SNLNLDLFSQLEQA
+130 SNLPNLDLSLVDRLDEA
-144 LAQGRQQVDQYAAL
+144 LTQGRQQVDAYAAL

-164 AEKMDQAILKMF
+164 AETMDQAILKMF
-176 TAWECSHDVL
+176 NAWDRSHDVL

-195 KDTAISNFYT
+195 KDTAVSNFYV

-225 AHVTF
+225 AHVAF
-230 EQPIPETNLARSLQ
+230 KQPIPETNLARSLQ

-264 KTPEFK
+264 KTEEFK
-270 ALHQAV
+270 VLHQAV

-304 GTQLTEV
+304 GTQLTEA
-311 IVDKFTTVV
+311 IVDKFSTVV
-320 DLQNYLLKYSVEKAT
+320 ELQNYLLKYSVEKAII
-335 LEKRK
+335 EKHK
-340 AKNVLLTTVS
+340 AQNILLTTVG
-350 ISLVSI
+350 ISLISI
-356 IAALFTMIYA
+356 FAALFTMIYA
-366 QKRVFAPLIQ
+366 RKRVFSPLIQ
-376 AREILLDL
+376 AREILFDL
-384 SNSSMRSNDLESKDQ
+384 SHSSIRPNPMDTKDQ
-399 SANVHSLFT
+399 PANMYSLFT
-408 AIQQLKHTLQ
+408 AIQQLKQTLQ

-465 MMDIDYFKQVNDV
+465 VIDIDHFKQVNDV
-478 HGHLVGDQVIQF
+478 YGHLMGDQVIQF
-490 VAEKLKDNI
+490 VAEKLKENI

-519 ISMERALKIA
+519 VGMERALKIA
-529 EKIRCEIYEAAS
+529 EKIRSEIYEAKS
-541 MDSTRSPD
+541 VDNVRCPD
-549 LSVTISIGVAI
+549 LKVSISIGVAI
-560 GAASWTELLEKA
+560 GATSWMALLEKS

>member
-1 MSIIDYIF
+1 
-9 FFFQNRGRSLS
+9 
-20 MREVRSEHLSKKL
+20 MREIRSEYLSQKL
-33 YVAMSIIILSLC
+33 YIAMSIIILSLC
-45 SLSIPLMVKSY
+45 SLSIPLIVKSY
-56 NDYIKANQA
+56 RDYNKTNQA
-65 LIEIQALQAVADLAN
+65 LTEIQALQAVADLAN
-80 KISRERAPANKVM
+80 KISRERAPANKLM

-108 AYRVNIDEQMR
+108 LYRLTVDEQMKK
-119 STQKILKKSGF
+119 TLEVLKH
-130 SNLNLDLFSQLEQA
+130 SNLPNLDLSLIDRLDEA
-144 LAQGRQQVDQYAAL
+144 LTQGRQQVDAYAAL

-164 AEKMDQAILKMF
+164 AETMDQAILKMF
-176 TAWECSHDVL
+176 NAWDRSHDVL

-218 RAASNVM
+218 RAASKVM

-264 KTPEFK
+264 KTEEFK
-270 ALHQAV
+270 VLHQAV

-304 GTQLTEV
+304 GTQLTEA
-311 IVDKFTTVV
+311 IVDKFSTVV
-320 DLQNYLLKYSVEKAT
+320 ELQNYLLKYSVEKAII
-335 LEKRK
+335 EKHK
-340 AKNVLLTTVS
+340 AQNILLTTVS
-350 ISLVSI
+350 ISLISI
-356 IAALFTMIYA
+356 FAALFTMIYA
-366 QKRVFAPLIQ
+366 RKRVFSPLIQ
-376 AREILLDL
+376 AREILFDL
-384 SNSSMRSNDLESKDQ
+384 SHSSIRPNPMDTKDQ
-399 SANVHSLFT
+399 PANMYSLFT
-408 AIQQLKHTLQ
+408 AIQQLKQTLQ

-465 MMDIDYFKQVNDV
+465 VIDIDHFKQVNDLY
-478 HGHLVGDQVIQF
+478 GHLMGDQVIQF
-490 VAEKLKDNI
+490 VAEKLKENI

-519 ISMERALKIA
+519 IGMERALKIA
-529 EKIRCEIYEAAS
+529 EKIRSEIYEAKS
-541 MDSTRSPD
+541 VDSVRCPD
-549 LSVTISIGVAI
+549 LKVSISIGVAI
-560 GAASWTELLEKA
+560 GATSWMALLEKA

>member
-1 MSIIDYIF
+1 
-9 FFFQNRGRSLS
+9 
-20 MREVRSEHLSKKL
+20 MREIRSEYLSQKL
-33 YVAMSIIILSLC
+33 YIAMSIIILSLC
-45 SLSIPLMVKSY
+45 SLSIPLIVKSY
-56 NDYIKANQA
+56 RDYNKTNQA
-65 LIEIQALQAVADLAN
+65 LTEIQALQAVADLAN
-80 KISRERAPANKVM
+80 KISRERAPANKLM

-108 AYRVNIDEQMR
+108 LYRLTVDEQMKK
-119 STQKILKKSGF
+119 TLEVLKH
-130 SNLNLDLFSQLEQA
+130 SNLPNLDLSLVDRLDEA
-144 LAQGRQQVDQYAAL
+144 LMQGRQQVDAYAAL

-164 AEKMDQAILKMF
+164 AETMDQAILKMF
-176 TAWECSHDVL
+176 SAWDRSHDVL

-195 KDTAISNFYT
+195 KDTAVSNFYV

-225 AHVTF
+225 AHVAF
-230 EQPIPETNLARSLQ
+230 KQPIPETNLARSLQ
-244 TRKQVMYLWELIDTL
+244 TRRQVMYLWELIDTL

-264 KTPEFK
+264 KTEEFK
-270 ALHQAV
+270 VLHQAV

-304 GTQLTEV
+304 GTQLTEA
-311 IVDKFTTVV
+311 IVDKFSTVV
-320 DLQNYLLKYSVEKAT
+320 ELQNYLLKYSVEKAII
-335 LEKRK
+335 EKNK
-340 AKNVLLTTVS
+340 AQNILLTTVG
-350 ISLVSI
+350 ISLISI
-356 IAALFTMIYA
+356 FAALFTMIYA
-366 QKRVFAPLIQ
+366 RKRVFSPLIQ
-376 AREILLDL
+376 AREILFDL
-384 SNSSMRSNDLESKDQ
+384 SHSSIRPNPMDTKDQ
-399 SANVHSLFT
+399 PANMYSLFT
-408 AIQQLKHTLQ
+408 AIQQLKQTLQ

-465 MMDIDYFKQVNDV
+465 VIDIDHFKQVNDV
-478 HGHLVGDQVIQF
+478 YGHLMGDQVIQF
-490 VAEKLKDNI
+490 VAEKLKENI

-519 ISMERALKIA
+519 VGMERALKIA
-529 EKIRCEIYEAAS
+529 EKIRSEIYEAKPL
-541 MDSTRSPD
+541 DNVRCPD
-549 LSVTISIGVAI
+549 LKVSISIGVAI
-560 GAASWTELLEKA
+560 GATSWMALLEKA

>member
-1 MSIIDYIF
+1 
-9 FFFQNRGRSLS
+9 
-20 MREVRSEHLSKKL
+20 MREIRSEYLSQKL
-33 YVAMSIIILSLC
+33 YIAMSIIILSLC

-56 NDYIKANQA
+56 RDYIKTNQA
-65 LIEIQALQAVADLAN
+65 LTEIQALQAVADLAN
-80 KISRERAPANKVM
+80 KISRERAPANKLM

-108 AYRVNIDEQMR
+108 LYRLTVDEQM
-119 STQKILKKSGF
+119 QKTLEVLKH
-130 SNLNLDLFSQLEQA
+130 SNLPNLDLSLFDRLDEA
-144 LAQGRQQVDQYAAL
+144 LMQGRQQVDAYAAL

-164 AEKMDQAILKMF
+164 AETMDQAILKMF
-176 TAWECSHDVL
+176 SAWDRSHDVL

-195 KDTAISNFYT
+195 KDTAVSNFYV

-225 AHVTF
+225 AHVAF
-230 EQPIPETNLARSLQ
+230 KQPIPETNLARSLQ

-264 KTPEFK
+264 KTEEFK
-270 ALHQAV
+270 VLHQAV

-304 GTQLTEV
+304 GTQLTEA
-311 IVDKFTTVV
+311 IVDKFSTVV
-320 DLQNYLLKYSVEKAT
+320 ELQNYLLKYSVEKAII
-335 LEKRK
+335 EKHK
-340 AKNVLLTTVS
+340 AQNILLTTVG
-350 ISLVSI
+350 ISLISI
-356 IAALFTMIYA
+356 FAALFTMIYA
-366 QKRVFAPLIQ
+366 RKRVFSPLIQ
-376 AREILLDL
+376 AREILFDL
-384 SNSSMRSNDLESKDQ
+384 SHSSIRPNPMDTKDQ
-399 SANVHSLFT
+399 PANMYSLFT
-408 AIQQLKHTLQ
+408 AIQQLKQTLQ

-465 MMDIDYFKQVNDV
+465 VIDIDHFKQVNDV
-478 HGHLVGDQVIQF
+478 YGHLMGDQVIQF
-490 VAEKLKDNI
+490 VAEKLKENI

-519 ISMERALKIA
+519 VGMERALKIA
-529 EKIRCEIYEAAS
+529 EKIRSEIYEAKS
-541 MDSTRSPD
+541 VDSIRCPD
-549 LSVTISIGVAI
+549 LKVSISIGVAI
-560 GAASWTELLEKA
+560 GATSWMALLEKA

-583 KNKVAS
+583 KNKVVAYSVGEVNKSYYI

>member
-1 MSIIDYIF
+1 
-9 FFFQNRGRSLS
+9 
-20 MREVRSEHLSKKL
+20 MREIRSEYLSQKL
-33 YVAMSIIILSLC
+33 YIAMSIIILSLC
-45 SLSIPLMVKSY
+45 SLSIPLIVKSY
-56 NDYIKANQA
+56 RDYNKTNQA
-65 LIEIQALQAVADLAN
+65 LTEIQALQAVADLAN
-80 KISRERAPANKVM
+80 KISRERAPANKLM

-101 KHVLELK
+101 QHVLELK
-108 AYRVNIDEQMR
+108 LYRLTVDEQM
-119 STQKILKKSGF
+119 QKTLEILKH
-130 SNLNLDLFSQLEQA
+130 SNLPNLDLSLFDRLDEA
-144 LAQGRQQVDQYAAL
+144 LTQGRQQVDAYAAL

-164 AEKMDQAILKMF
+164 AETMDQAILKMF
-176 TAWECSHDVL
+176 NAWDRSHDVL

-195 KDTAISNFYT
+195 KDTAVSNFYV

-225 AHVTF
+225 AHVAF
-230 EQPIPETNLARSLQ
+230 KQPIPETNLARSLQ

-264 KTPEFK
+264 KTEEFK
-270 ALHQAV
+270 VLHQAV

-304 GTQLTEV
+304 GTQLTEA
-311 IVDKFTTVV
+311 IVDKFSTVV
-320 DLQNYLLKYSVEKAT
+320 ELQNYLLKYSVEKAII
-335 LEKRK
+335 EKHK
-340 AKNVLLTTVS
+340 AQNILLTTVG
-350 ISLVSI
+350 ISLISI
-356 IAALFTMIYA
+356 FAALFTMIYA
-366 QKRVFAPLIQ
+366 RKRVFSPLIQ
-376 AREILLDL
+376 AREILFDL
-384 SNSSMRSNDLESKDQ
+384 SHSSIRPNPMDTKDQ
-399 SANVHSLFT
+399 PANMYSLFT
-408 AIQQLKHTLQ
+408 AIQQLKQTLQ

-465 MMDIDYFKQVNDV
+465 VIDIDHFKQVNDV
-478 HGHLVGDQVIQF
+478 YGHLMGDQVIQF
-490 VAEKLKDNI
+490 VAEKLKENI

-519 ISMERALKIA
+519 VGMERALKIA
-529 EKIRCEIYEAAS
+529 EKIRSEIYEAKS
-541 MDSTRSPD
+541 VDNVRCPD
-549 LSVTISIGVAI
+549 LKVSISIGVAI
-560 GAASWTELLEKA
+560 GATSWMALLEKA

>member
-1 MSIIDYIF
+1 
-9 FFFQNRGRSLS
+9 
-20 MREVRSEHLSKKL
+20 MREIRSEYLSQKL
-33 YVAMSIIILSLC
+33 YIAMSIIILSLC
-45 SLSIPLMVKSY
+45 SLSIPLIVKSY
-56 NDYIKANQA
+56 RDYNKTNQA
-65 LIEIQALQAVADLAN
+65 LTEIQALQAVADLAN
-80 KISRERAPANKVM
+80 KISRERAPANKLM

-108 AYRVNIDEQMR
+108 LYRLTVDEQMKK
-119 STQKILKKSGF
+119 TLEVLKH
-130 SNLNLDLFSQLEQA
+130 SNLPNLDLSLFDRLDEA
-144 LAQGRQQVDQYAAL
+144 LKQGRQQVDAYAAL

-164 AEKMDQAILKMF
+164 AEKMDQAILDMF
-176 TAWECSHDVL
+176 NAWEHSHDVL
-186 KDVIAVSEG
+186 KDVIAVSGG

-244 TRKQVMYLWELIDTL
+244 TRKQVMYLWEFIDTL

-264 KTPEFK
+264 KTQEFK
-270 ALHQAV
+270 VLHQAV

-294 SIYHRPYYLT
+294 SIYNRPYYLT
-304 GTQLTEV
+304 GTQLTEA
-311 IVDKFTTVV
+311 IVDKFSTVV
-320 DLQNYLLKYSVEKAT
+320 ELQKYLLKYSVEKAII
-335 LEKRK
+335 EKHK
-340 AKNVLLTTVS
+340 AQNILLTTVG
-350 ISLVSI
+350 ISLISI
-356 IAALFTMIYA
+356 FAALFTMIYA
-366 QKRVFAPLIQ
+366 RKRVFSPLIQ
-376 AREILLDL
+376 AREILFDL
-384 SNSSMRSNDLESKDQ
+384 SHSSIRPNPMDTKDQ
-399 SANVHSLFT
+399 PANMYSLFT
-408 AIQQLKHTLQ
+408 AIQQLKQTLQ

-465 MMDIDYFKQVNDV
+465 VIDIDHFKQVNDV
-478 HGHLVGDQVIQF
+478 YGHLMGDQVIEF
-490 VAEKLKDNI
+490 VAEKLKENI

-519 ISMERALKIA
+519 VGMERALKIA
-529 EKIRCEIYEAAS
+529 EKIRSEIYEAKS
-541 MDSTRSPD
+541 VDNVRCPD
-549 LSVTISIGVAI
+549 LKVSISIGVAI
-560 GAASWTELLEKA
+560 GATSWMALLEKA

-583 KNKVAS
+583 KNKVVAYSVDEVNESYYI

>member
-1 MSIIDYIF
+1 
-9 FFFQNRGRSLS
+9 
-20 MREVRSEHLSKKL
+20 MREIRSEYLSQKL
-33 YVAMSIIILSLC
+33 YIAMSIIILSLC
-45 SLSIPLMVKSY
+45 SLSIPLIVKSY
-56 NDYIKANQA
+56 RDYIKTNQA
-65 LIEIQALQAVADLAN
+65 LTEIQALQAVADLAN
-80 KISRERAPANKVM
+80 KISRERAPANKLM
-93 SSNQQDFA
+93 SSNQQAFA

-108 AYRVNIDEQMR
+108 LYRLTVDEQMKK
-119 STQKILKKSGF
+119 TLEVLKH
-130 SNLNLDLFSQLEQA
+130 SNLPNLDLSLVDRLDEA
-144 LAQGRQQVDQYAAL
+144 LTQGRQQVDAYAAL

-164 AEKMDQAILKMF
+164 AETMDQAILKMF
-176 TAWECSHDVL
+176 SAWDRSHDVL

-195 KDTAISNFYT
+195 KDTAVSNFYV

-225 AHVTF
+225 AHVAF
-230 EQPIPETNLARSLQ
+230 KQPIPETNLARSLQ

-264 KTPEFK
+264 KTEEFK
-270 ALHQAV
+270 VLHQAV

-304 GTQLTEV
+304 GTQLTEA
-311 IVDKFTTVV
+311 IVDKFSTVV
-320 DLQNYLLKYSVEKAT
+320 ELQNYLLKYSVEKAII
-335 LEKRK
+335 EKHK
-340 AKNVLLTTVS
+340 AQNILLTTVG
-350 ISLVSI
+350 ISLISI
-356 IAALFTMIYA
+356 FAALFTMIYA
-366 QKRVFAPLIQ
+366 RKRVFSPLIQ
-376 AREILLDL
+376 AREILFDL
-384 SNSSMRSNDLESKDQ
+384 SHSSLRPNPMDTKDQ
-399 SANVHSLFT
+399 PANVYSLFA
-408 AIQQLKHTLQ
+408 AIQQLKQTLQ
-418 QRDALEFRL
+418 QRDTLEFRL

-465 MMDIDYFKQVNDV
+465 VIDIDHFKQVNDV
-478 HGHLVGDQVIQF
+478 YGHLMGDQVIQC
-490 VAEKLKDNI
+490 VAEKLKENI

-519 ISMERALKIA
+519 VGMERALKIA
-529 EKIRCEIYEAAS
+529 EKIRSEIYEAKPL
-541 MDSTRSPD
+541 DNVRCPD
-549 LSVTISIGVAI
+549 LKVSISIGVAI
-560 GAASWTELLEKA
+560 GATSWMALLEKA

>member
-1 MSIIDYIF
+1 
-9 FFFQNRGRSLS
+9 
-20 MREVRSEHLSKKL
+20 MREIRSEYLSQKL
-33 YVAMSIIILSLC
+33 YIAMSIIILSLC

-56 NDYIKANQA
+56 RDYIKTNQA
-65 LIEIQALQAVADLAN
+65 LTEIQALQAVADLAN
-80 KISRERAPANKVM
+80 KISRERAPANKLM

-108 AYRVNIDEQMR
+108 LYRLTVDEQMKK
-119 STQKILKKSGF
+119 TLEVLKH
-130 SNLNLDLFSQLEQA
+130 SNLPNLDLSLFDRLDEA
-144 LAQGRQQVDQYAAL
+144 LMQGRQQVDAYAAL

-164 AEKMDQAILKMF
+164 AEKMDQAILEMF
-176 TAWECSHDVL
+176 NAWEHSHDVL

-195 KDTAISNFYT
+195 KDTAVSNFYV

-225 AHVTF
+225 AHVAF
-230 EQPIPETNLARSLQ
+230 KQPIPETNLARSLQ

-264 KTPEFK
+264 KTEEFK
-270 ALHQAV
+270 VLHQAV

-304 GTQLTEV
+304 GTQLTEA
-311 IVDKFTTVV
+311 IVDKFSTVV
-320 DLQNYLLKYSVEKAT
+320 ELQNYLLKYSVEKAII
-335 LEKRK
+335 EKHK
-340 AKNVLLTTVS
+340 AQNILLTTVG
-350 ISLVSI
+350 ISLISI
-356 IAALFTMIYA
+356 FAALFTMIYA
-366 QKRVFAPLIQ
+366 RKRVFSPLIQ
-376 AREILLDL
+376 AREILFDL
-384 SNSSMRSNDLESKDQ
+384 SHSSIRPNPMDTKDQ
-399 SANVHSLFT
+399 PANVYSLFT
-408 AIQQLKHTLQ
+408 AIQQLKQTLQ

-465 MMDIDYFKQVNDV
+465 VIDIDHFKQVNDV
-478 HGHLVGDQVIQF
+478 YGHLMGDQVIQF
-490 VAEKLKDNI
+490 VAEKLKENI

-519 ISMERALKIA
+519 VGMERALKIA
-529 EKIRCEIYEAAS
+529 EKIRSEIYEAKPV
-541 MDSTRSPD
+541 DNVRCPD
-549 LSVTISIGVAI
+549 LKVSISIGVAI
-560 GAASWTELLEKA
+560 GATSWMALLEKA

>member
-1 MSIIDYIF
+1 
-9 FFFQNRGRSLS
+9 
-20 MREVRSEHLSKKL
+20 MREIRSEYLSQKL
-33 YVAMSIIILSLC
+33 YIAMSIIILSLC
-45 SLSIPLMVKSY
+45 SLSIPLIVKSY
-56 NDYIKANQA
+56 RDYNKTNQA
-65 LIEIQALQAVADLAN
+65 LTEIQALQAVADLAN
-80 KISRERAPANKVM
+80 KISRERAPANKLM

-108 AYRVNIDEQMR
+108 LYRLTVDEQMKK
-119 STQKILKKSGF
+119 TLEVLKH
-130 SNLNLDLFSQLEQA
+130 SNLPNLDLSLVDRLDEA
-144 LAQGRQQVDQYAAL
+144 LMQGRQQVDAYAAL

-164 AEKMDQAILKMF
+164 AETMDQAILKMF
-176 TAWECSHDVL
+176 SAWDRSHDVL

-195 KDTAISNFYT
+195 KDTAVSNFYV

-225 AHVTF
+225 AHVAF
-230 EQPIPETNLARSLQ
+230 KQPIPETNLARSLQ
-244 TRKQVMYLWELIDTL
+244 TRRQVMYLWELIDTL

-264 KTPEFK
+264 KTEEFK
-270 ALHQAV
+270 VLHQAV

-304 GTQLTEV
+304 GTQLTEA
-311 IVDKFTTVV
+311 IVDKFSTVV
-320 DLQNYLLKYSVEKAT
+320 ELQNYLLKYSVEKAII
-335 LEKRK
+335 EKHK
-340 AKNVLLTTVS
+340 AQNILLTTVG
-350 ISLVSI
+350 ISLISI
-356 IAALFTMIYA
+356 FAALFTMIYA
-366 QKRVFAPLIQ
+366 RKRVFSPLIQ
-376 AREILLDL
+376 AREILFDL
-384 SNSSMRSNDLESKDQ
+384 SHSIIRPNPMDTKDQ
-399 SANVHSLFT
+399 PANVYSLFT
-408 AIQQLKHTLQ
+408 AIQQLKQTLQ

-465 MMDIDYFKQVNDV
+465 VIDIDHFKQVNDV
-478 HGHLVGDQVIQF
+478 YGHLMGDQVIQF
-490 VAEKLKDNI
+490 VAEKLKENI

-519 ISMERALKIA
+519 VGMERALKIA
-529 EKIRCEIYEAAS
+529 EKIRSEIYEAKPL
-541 MDSTRSPD
+541 DNVRCPD
-549 LSVTISIGVAI
+549 LKVSISIGVAI
-560 GAASWTELLEKA
+560 GATSWMALLEKA

>member
-1 MSIIDYIF
+1 
-9 FFFQNRGRSLS
+9 
-20 MREVRSEHLSKKL
+20 MREIRSEYLSQKL
-33 YVAMSIIILSLC
+33 YIAMSIIILSLC

-56 NDYIKANQA
+56 RDYIKTNQA
-65 LIEIQALQAVADLAN
+65 LTEIQALQAVADLAN
-80 KISRERAPANKVM
+80 KISRERAPANKLM

-101 KHVLELK
+101 QHVLELK
-108 AYRVNIDEQMR
+108 LYRLTVDEQM
-119 STQKILKKSGF
+119 QKTLEVLKH
-130 SNLNLDLFSQLEQA
+130 SNLPNLDLSLFDRLDEA
-144 LAQGRQQVDQYAAL
+144 LTQGRQQVDAYAAL

-164 AEKMDQAILKMF
+164 AETMDQAILKMF
-176 TAWECSHDVL
+176 NAWDRSHDVL

-195 KDTAISNFYT
+195 KDTAVSNFYV

-225 AHVTF
+225 AHVAF
-230 EQPIPETNLARSLQ
+230 KQPIPETNLARSLQ

-259 QPERD
+259 QPEHD
-264 KTPEFK
+264 KTEEFK
-270 ALHQAV
+270 VLHQAV

-304 GTQLTEV
+304 GTQLTEA
-311 IVDKFTTVV
+311 IVDKFSTVV
-320 DLQNYLLKYSVEKAT
+320 ELQNYLLKYSVEKAII
-335 LEKRK
+335 EKHK
-340 AKNVLLTTVS
+340 AQNILLTTVG
-350 ISLVSI
+350 ISLISI
-356 IAALFTMIYA
+356 FAALFTMIYA
-366 QKRVFAPLIQ
+366 RKRVFSPLIQ
-376 AREILLDL
+376 AREILFDL
-384 SNSSMRSNDLESKDQ
+384 SHSSIRPNPMDTKDQ
-399 SANVHSLFT
+399 PANMYSLFT
-408 AIQQLKHTLQ
+408 AIQQLKQTLQ

-465 MMDIDYFKQVNDV
+465 VIDIDHFKQVNDV
-478 HGHLVGDQVIQF
+478 YGHLMGDQVIQC
-490 VAEKLKDNI
+490 VAEKLKENI

-519 ISMERALKIA
+519 VGMERALKIA
-529 EKIRCEIYEAAS
+529 EKIRSEIYEAKS
-541 MDSTRSPD
+541 VDNVRCPD
-549 LSVTISIGVAI
+549 LKVSISIGVAI
-560 GAASWTELLEKA
+560 GATSWMALLEKA

-583 KNKVAS
+583 KNKVVAYSVDEVNESYYI

>member
-1 MSIIDYIF
+1 
-9 FFFQNRGRSLS
+9 
-20 MREVRSEHLSKKL
+20 MREIRSEYLSQKL
-33 YVAMSIIILSLC
+33 YIAMSIIILSLC

-56 NDYIKANQA
+56 RDYIKTNQA
-65 LIEIQALQAVADLAN
+65 LTEIQALQAVADLAN
-80 KISRERAPANKVM
+80 KISRERAPANKLM

-101 KHVLELK
+101 QHVLELK
-108 AYRVNIDEQMR
+108 LYRLTVDEQM
-119 STQKILKKSGF
+119 QKTLEVLKH
-130 SNLNLDLFSQLEQA
+130 SNLPNLDLSLFDRLDEA
-144 LAQGRQQVDQYAAL
+144 LTQGRQQVDAYAAL
-158 PREQRN
+158 PHEQRN
-164 AEKMDQAILKMF
+164 AETMDQAILKMF
-176 TAWECSHDVL
+176 NAWDRSHDVL

-195 KDTAISNFYT
+195 KDTAVSNFYV

-225 AHVTF
+225 AHVAF
-230 EQPIPETNLARSLQ
+230 KQPIPETNLARSLQ

-264 KTPEFK
+264 KTEEFK
-270 ALHQAV
+270 VLHQAV

-304 GTQLTEV
+304 GTQLTEA
-311 IVDKFTTVV
+311 IVDKFSTVV
-320 DLQNYLLKYSVEKAT
+320 ELQNYLLKYSVEKAII
-335 LEKRK
+335 EKHK
-340 AKNVLLTTVS
+340 AQNILLTTVG
-350 ISLVSI
+350 ISLISI
-356 IAALFTMIYA
+356 FAALFTMIYA
-366 QKRVFAPLIQ
+366 RKRVFSPLIQ
-376 AREILLDL
+376 AREILFDL
-384 SNSSMRSNDLESKDQ
+384 SHSSIRPNPMDTKDQ
-399 SANVHSLFT
+399 PANMYSLFT
-408 AIQQLKHTLQ
+408 AIQQLKQTLQ

-465 MMDIDYFKQVNDV
+465 VIDIDHFKQVNDV
-478 HGHLVGDQVIQF
+478 YGHLMGDQVIQF
-490 VAEKLKDNI
+490 VAEKLKENI

-519 ISMERALKIA
+519 VGMERALKIA
-529 EKIRCEIYEAAS
+529 EKIRSEIYEAKPL
-541 MDSTRSPD
+541 DNVRCPD
-549 LSVTISIGVAI
+549 LKVSISIGVAI
-560 GAASWTELLEKA
+560 GATSWMALLEKA

-583 KNKVAS
+583 KNKVVAYSVGEVNESYYI

>member
-1 MSIIDYIF
+1 MG
-9 FFFQNRGRSLS
+9 RGRN
-20 MREVRSEHLSKKL
+20 MRKIRSEYLSQKL
-33 YVAMSIIILSLC
+33 YIAMSIIILSLC

-80 KISRERAPANKVM
+80 KIARERAPANKLM

-108 AYRVNIDEQMR
+108 LYRLTVDEQMKK
-119 STQKILKKSGF
+119 TLEVLKH
-130 SNLNLDLFSQLEQA
+130 SNLPNLDLSLVDRLDEA
-144 LAQGRQQVDQYAAL
+144 LTQGRQQVDAYAAL

-164 AEKMDQAILKMF
+164 AETMDQAILKMF
-176 TAWECSHDVL
+176 SAWDRSHDVL

-195 KDTAISNFYT
+195 KDTAVSNFYT

-259 QPERD
+259 QPEHD
-264 KTPEFK
+264 KTEEFK
-270 ALHQAV
+270 VLHQAV

-304 GTQLTEV
+304 GTQLTEA
-311 IVDKFTTVV
+311 IVDKFSTVV
-320 DLQNYLLKYSVEKAT
+320 ELQKYLLKYSVEKAT
-335 LEKRK
+335 IEKRK
-340 AKNVLLTTVS
+340 AQNVLLMTVS
-350 ISLVSI
+350 ISLISI
-356 IAALFTMIYA
+356 FAALFTMIYA
-366 QKRVFAPLIQ
+366 RKRVFGPLIQ
-376 AREILLDL
+376 AREILFDL
-384 SNSSMRSNDLESKDQ
+384 SHSSIRPNPMDTKDQ
-399 SANVHSLFT
+399 PANMYSLFT
-408 AIQQLKHTLQ
+408 AIQQLKQTLQ

-465 MMDIDYFKQVNDV
+465 VIDIDHFKQVNDV
-478 HGHLVGDQVIQF
+478 YGHLMGDQVIQF
-490 VAEKLKDNI
+490 VAEKLKENI

-519 ISMERALKIA
+519 VGMERALKIA
-529 EKIRCEIYEAAS
+529 EKIRSEIYEAKS
-541 MDSTRSPD
+541 VDNVRCPD
-549 LSVTISIGVAI
+549 LKVSISIGVVI
-560 GAASWTELLEKA
+560 GATSWMALLEKA

>member
-1 MSIIDYIF
+1 
-9 FFFQNRGRSLS
+9 
-20 MREVRSEHLSKKL
+20 MREIRSEYLSQKL
-33 YVAMSIIILSLC
+33 YIAMSIIILSLC
-45 SLSIPLMVKSY
+45 SLSIPLIVKSY
-56 NDYIKANQA
+56 RDYNKTNQA
-65 LIEIQALQAVADLAN
+65 LTEIQALQAVADLAN
-80 KISRERAPANKVM
+80 KISRERAPANKLM

-108 AYRVNIDEQMR
+108 LYRLTVDEQMKK
-119 STQKILKKSGF
+119 TLEVLKH
-130 SNLNLDLFSQLEQA
+130 SNLPNLDLSLVDRLDEA
-144 LAQGRQQVDQYAAL
+144 LTQGRQQVDAYAAL

-164 AEKMDQAILKMF
+164 AENMDQAILKMF
-176 TAWECSHDVL
+176 SAWDRSHDVL

-195 KDTAISNFYT
+195 KDTAVSNFYV

-225 AHVTF
+225 AHVAF
-230 EQPIPETNLARSLQ
+230 KQPIPETNLARSLQ

-264 KTPEFK
+264 KTEEFK
-270 ALHQAV
+270 VLHQAV

-304 GTQLTEV
+304 GTQLTEA
-311 IVDKFTTVV
+311 IVDKFSTVV
-320 DLQNYLLKYSVEKAT
+320 ELQNYLLKYSVEKAII
-335 LEKRK
+335 EKHK
-340 AKNVLLTTVS
+340 AQNILLTTVG
-350 ISLVSI
+350 ISLISI
-356 IAALFTMIYA
+356 FAALFTMIYA
-366 QKRVFAPLIQ
+366 RKRVFSPLIQ
-376 AREILLDL
+376 AREILFDL
-384 SNSSMRSNDLESKDQ
+384 SHSSIRPNPMDTKDQ
-399 SANVHSLFT
+399 PANMYSLFT
-408 AIQQLKHTLQ
+408 AIQQLKQTLQ

-465 MMDIDYFKQVNDV
+465 VIDIDHFKQVNDV
-478 HGHLVGDQVIQF
+478 YGHLMGDQVIQF
-490 VAEKLKDNI
+490 VAEKLKENI

-519 ISMERALKIA
+519 VGMERALKIA
-529 EKIRCEIYEAAS
+529 EKIRSEIYEAKS
-541 MDSTRSPD
+541 VDNVRCPD
-549 LSVTISIGVAI
+549 LKVSISIGVAI
-560 GAASWTELLEKA
+560 GATSWMALLEKA

-583 KNKVAS
+583 KNKVVAYSVDEVNESYYI

>member
-1 MSIIDYIF
+1 
-9 FFFQNRGRSLS
+9 
-20 MREVRSEHLSKKL
+20 MREIRSEYLSQKL
-33 YVAMSIIILSLC
+33 YIAMSIIILSLC

-56 NDYIKANQA
+56 RDYIKTNQA
-65 LIEIQALQAVADLAN
+65 LTEIQALQAVADLAN
-80 KISRERAPANKVM
+80 KISRERAPANKLM

-108 AYRVNIDEQMR
+108 LYRLTVDEQMKK
-119 STQKILKKSGF
+119 TLEVLKH
-130 SNLNLDLFSQLEQA
+130 SNLPNLDLSLVDRLDEA
-144 LAQGRQQVDQYAAL
+144 LTQGRQQVDAYAAL
-158 PREQRN
+158 PREQLN
-164 AEKMDQAILKMF
+164 AETMDQAILKMF
-176 TAWECSHDVL
+176 NAWDRSHDVL

-195 KDTAISNFYT
+195 KDTAVSNFYV

-225 AHVTF
+225 AHVAF
-230 EQPIPETNLARSLQ
+230 KQPIPETNLARSLQ
-244 TRKQVMYLWELIDTL
+244 TRRQVMYLWELIDTL

-264 KTPEFK
+264 KTEEFK
-270 ALHQAV
+270 VLHQAV

-304 GTQLTEV
+304 GTQLTEA
-311 IVDKFTTVV
+311 IVDKFSTVV
-320 DLQNYLLKYSVEKAT
+320 ELQNYLLKYSVEKAII
-335 LEKRK
+335 EKHK
-340 AKNVLLTTVS
+340 AQNILLTTVG
-350 ISLVSI
+350 ISLISI
-356 IAALFTMIYA
+356 FAALFTMIYA
-366 QKRVFAPLIQ
+366 RKRVFSPLIQ
-376 AREILLDL
+376 AREILFDL
-384 SNSSMRSNDLESKDQ
+384 SHSSIRPNPMDTKDQ
-399 SANVHSLFT
+399 PANMYSLFT
-408 AIQQLKHTLQ
+408 AIQQLKQTLQ

-465 MMDIDYFKQVNDV
+465 VIDIDHFKQVNDV
-478 HGHLVGDQVIQF
+478 YGHLMGDQVIQF
-490 VAEKLKDNI
+490 VAEKLKENI

-519 ISMERALKIA
+519 VGMERALKIA
-529 EKIRCEIYEAAS
+529 EKIRSEIYEAKS
-541 MDSTRSPD
+541 VDSVRCPD
-549 LSVTISIGVAI
+549 LKVSISIGVAI
-560 GAASWTELLEKA
+560 GATSWMALLEKA

>member
-1 MSIIDYIF
+1 
-9 FFFQNRGRSLS
+9 
-20 MREVRSEHLSKKL
+20 MREIRSEYLSQKL
-33 YVAMSIIILSLC
+33 YIAMSIIILSLC
-45 SLSIPLMVKSY
+45 SLSIPLIVKSY
-56 NDYIKANQA
+56 RDYNKTNQA
-65 LIEIQALQAVADLAN
+65 LTEIQALQAVADLAN
-80 KISRERAPANKVM
+80 KISRERAPANKLM

-108 AYRVNIDEQMR
+108 LYRLTVDEQMKK
-119 STQKILKKSGF
+119 TLEVLKH
-130 SNLNLDLFSQLEQA
+130 SNLPNLDLSLVDRLDEA
-144 LAQGRQQVDQYAAL
+144 LTQGRQQVDAYAAL

-164 AEKMDQAILKMF
+164 AETMDQAILKMF
-176 TAWECSHDVL
+176 NAWDRSHDVL

-195 KDTAISNFYT
+195 KDTAVSNFYV

-225 AHVTF
+225 AHVAF
-230 EQPIPETNLARSLQ
+230 KQPIPETNLARSLQ

-264 KTPEFK
+264 KTEEFK
-270 ALHQAV
+270 VLHQAV

-304 GTQLTEV
+304 GTQLTEA
-311 IVDKFTTVV
+311 IVDKFSTVV
-320 DLQNYLLKYSVEKAT
+320 ELQNYLLKYSVEKAII
-335 LEKRK
+335 EKHK
-340 AKNVLLTTVS
+340 AQNILLTTVG
-350 ISLVSI
+350 ISLISI
-356 IAALFTMIYA
+356 FAALFTMIYA
-366 QKRVFAPLIQ
+366 RKRVFSPLIQ
-376 AREILLDL
+376 AREILFDL
-384 SNSSMRSNDLESKDQ
+384 SHSSIRPNPMDTKDQ
-399 SANVHSLFT
+399 PANMYSLFT
-408 AIQQLKHTLQ
+408 AIQQLKQTLQ

-465 MMDIDYFKQVNDV
+465 VIDIDHFKQVNDV
-478 HGHLVGDQVIQF
+478 YGHLMGDQVIQF
-490 VAEKLKDNI
+490 VAEKLKENI

-519 ISMERALKIA
+519 VGMERALKIA
-529 EKIRCEIYEAAS
+529 EKIRSEIYEAKS
-541 MDSTRSPD
+541 VDNVRCPD
-549 LSVTISIGVAI
+549 LKVSISIGVAI
-560 GAASWTELLEKA
+560 GATSWMALLEKA

-583 KNKVAS
+583 KNKVVAYSVDEVNESYYI

>member
-1 MSIIDYIF
+1 
-9 FFFQNRGRSLS
+9 
-20 MREVRSEHLSKKL
+20 MREIRSEYLSQKL
-33 YVAMSIIILSLC
+33 YIAMSIIILSLY

-56 NDYIKANQA
+56 RDYIKTNQA
-65 LIEIQALQAVADLAN
+65 LTEIQALQAVADLAN
-80 KISRERAPANKVM
+80 KISRERAPANKLM

-108 AYRVNIDEQMR
+108 LYRLTVDEQMKK
-119 STQKILKKSGF
+119 TLEVLKH
-130 SNLNLDLFSQLEQA
+130 SNLPNLDLSLFDRLDEA
-144 LAQGRQQVDQYAAL
+144 LTQGRQQVDAYAAL

-164 AEKMDQAILKMF
+164 AETMDQAILKMF
-176 TAWECSHDVL
+176 NAWDRSHDVL

-195 KDTAISNFYT
+195 KDTAVSNFYV

-225 AHVTF
+225 AHVAF
-230 EQPIPETNLARSLQ
+230 KQPIPETNLARSLQ

-264 KTPEFK
+264 KTEEFK
-270 ALHQAV
+270 VLHQAV

-304 GTQLTEV
+304 GTQLTEA
-311 IVDKFTTVV
+311 IVDKFSTVV
-320 DLQNYLLKYSVEKAT
+320 ELQKYLLKYSVEKAT
-335 LEKRK
+335 IEKRK
-340 AKNVLLTTVS
+340 AQNVLLMTVS
-350 ISLVSI
+350 ISLISI
-356 IAALFTMIYA
+356 FAALFTMIYA
-366 QKRVFAPLIQ
+366 RKRVFGPLIQ
-376 AREILLDL
+376 AREILFDL
-384 SNSSMRSNDLESKDQ
+384 SYSSIRPNSMDTKDQ
-399 SANVHSLFT
+399 PANVYSLFT
-408 AIQQLKHTLQ
+408 AIQQLKQTLQ

-465 MMDIDYFKQVNDV
+465 VIDIDHFKQVNDIY
-478 HGHLVGDQVIQF
+478 GHLMGDQVIQF
-490 VAEKLKDNI
+490 VAEKLKENI

-519 ISMERALKIA
+519 IGMERALKIA
-529 EKIRCEIYEAAS
+529 EKIRCEIFEAKS
-541 MDSTRSPD
+541 VDSVRCPD
-549 LSVTISIGVAI
+549 LKVSISIGVAI
-560 GAASWTELLEKA
+560 GATSWMALLEKA

>member
-1 MSIIDYIF
+1 
-9 FFFQNRGRSLS
+9 
-20 MREVRSEHLSKKL
+20 MREIRSEYLSQKL
-33 YVAMSIIILSLC
+33 YIAMSIIILSLC

-56 NDYIKANQA
+56 RDYIKTNQA
-65 LIEIQALQAVADLAN
+65 LTEIQALQAVADLAN
-80 KISRERAPANKVM
+80 KISRERAPANKLM

-108 AYRVNIDEQMR
+108 LYRLTVDEQMKK
-119 STQKILKKSGF
+119 TLEVLKH
-130 SNLNLDLFSQLEQA
+130 SNLPNLDLSLFDRLDEA
-144 LAQGRQQVDQYAAL
+144 LMQGRQQVDAYAAL

-164 AEKMDQAILKMF
+164 AEKMDQAILEMF
-176 TAWECSHDVL
+176 NAWEHSHDVL

-195 KDTAISNFYT
+195 KDTAVSNFYV

-225 AHVTF
+225 AHVAF
-230 EQPIPETNLARSLQ
+230 KQPIPETNLARSLQ

-264 KTPEFK
+264 KTEEFK
-270 ALHQAV
+270 VLHQAV

-294 SIYHRPYYLT
+294 SIYYRPYYLT
-304 GTQLTEV
+304 GTQLTEA
-311 IVDKFTTVV
+311 IVDKFSTVV
-320 DLQNYLLKYSVEKAT
+320 ELQNYLLKYSVEKAII
-335 LEKRK
+335 EKHK
-340 AKNVLLTTVS
+340 AQNILLTTVG
-350 ISLVSI
+350 ISLISI
-356 IAALFTMIYA
+356 FAALFTMIYA
-366 QKRVFAPLIQ
+366 RKRVFSPLIQ
-376 AREILLDL
+376 AREILFDL
-384 SNSSMRSNDLESKDQ
+384 SHSSIRPNPMDTKDQ
-399 SANVHSLFT
+399 PANMYSLFT
-408 AIQQLKHTLQ
+408 AIQQLKQTLQ

-465 MMDIDYFKQVNDV
+465 VIDIDHFKQVNDV
-478 HGHLVGDQVIQF
+478 YGHLMGDQVIQF
-490 VAEKLKDNI
+490 VVEKLKENI

-519 ISMERALKIA
+519 VGMERALKIA
-529 EKIRCEIYEAAS
+529 EKIRSEIYEAKPL
-541 MDSTRSPD
+541 DNVRCPD
-549 LSVTISIGVAI
+549 LKVSISIGVAI
-560 GAASWTELLEKA
+560 GATSWMALLEKA